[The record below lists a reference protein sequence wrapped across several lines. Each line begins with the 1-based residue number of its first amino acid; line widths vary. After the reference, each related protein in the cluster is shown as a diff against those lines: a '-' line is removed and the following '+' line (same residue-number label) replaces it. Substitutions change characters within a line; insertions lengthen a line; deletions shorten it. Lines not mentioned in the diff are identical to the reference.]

1 MVCLFPARSFC
12 TSSENSVLDLVTDI
26 QKLRAGKSHTVGNRG
41 QKDFPKALGYFFSAA
56 IHLGRLYE
64 NLVLQFCRFESRF
77 RNITEIGLEESL
89 FQLRLAGGR
98 VPVHSKS
105 NSKAVQGSHPRN
117 TTVVSVHAMFT
128 EFPCSNQDIS
138 TQNVDCSKTSPKP
151 SRIQVT
157 FTVSTYELSYGT

>member
-12 TSSENSVLDLVTDI
+12 MSSVNSVLDLVSDI
-26 QKLRAGKSHTVGNRG
+26 QKLRAGKSHTTGNRG

-64 NLVLQFCRFESRF
+64 KLVLQFCRFVSRIS
-77 RNITEIGLEESL
+77 NITVIGLEESL

-117 TTVVSVHAMFT
+117 ATRERTCDVS
-128 EFPCSNQDIS
+128 
-138 TQNVDCSKTSPKP
+138 QNFDAIIRTFRPKTLIAQRHHQKP

-157 FTVSTYELSYGT
+157 FTASIYDLLYGT